1 MVSNPILS
9 GTVCHHPPYRGGL
22 GGTPTQCASV
32 PRVPYGS
39 GTPAHVVEST
49 SYTVCHQVGVPPVLC
64 VPPMRTNRVGW
75 HTQKPTV
82 SSARIGHQKANEQAA
97 LIIAGNPEKYPGV
110 MQAWA
115 RLVIEKQ
122 TATIRG
128 PLFAKEVVCLVGNR
142 TFGSLL
148 ATQGARVMR
157 LCIPPSTKVKKQ
169 LNRV

>member
-1 MVSNPILS
+1 MVSNPILP

-39 GTPAHVVEST
+39 GTPAHVVESA

-82 SSARIGHQKANEQAA
+82 SRARIGYQQANEQASHIVLQDVA
-97 LIIAGNPEKYPGV
+97 KYGGEQAGLV
-110 MQAWA
+110 QWA
-115 RLVIEKQ
+115 RMIQ
-122 TATIRG
+122 ANSIRQIKG
-128 PLFAKEVVCLVGNR
+128 PLFKA
-142 TFGSLL
+142 
-148 ATQGARVMR
+148 A
-157 LCIPPSTKVKKQ
+157 
-169 LNRV
+169 